1 MDSLFDKN
9 LGLLRKNN
17 QLLSSTIA
25 ELGDDPSIVVVEAKD
40 NNKVP
45 EVSIGERRVY
55 IHSRF
60 APEREAER
68 LMSEVDTGQ
77 YDLFIV
83 FGFGFGYHI
92 EGLLK
97 KIGRD
102 STVLALEKSAP
113 LLKEAMKHRDL
124 SDIFG
129 DERFNI
135 LVEPHDDDIADVLK
149 GKSSYR
155 VAFIT
160 HRGSFQTNPEYYRNL
175 SRIAKSYVSTKEVNI
190 ATLAKFEKTWSANI
204 ARNIQPII
212 SCPGVNIFL
221 NVFENIPAIVVAAG
235 PSLSQSFDF
244 IRRNAGRS
252 IIIAVDTSYKIL
264 MDNDIEPH
272 FCVSVDPQVVNAR
285 YFEGD
290 IEGRTIMVAD
300 PTIHPSVF
308 RLYKGKKV
316 LTGMVFQMMKW
327 INDIT
332 GEKGELA
339 YGGSVSTNA
348 YDFAKMIGA
357 SPIILVGQDLAFS
370 GGYAHARG
378 SYLDE
383 QVHLRTDRF
392 YNAEMFN
399 RDQLSALPR
408 IYVRGIKEERVQTN
422 QKMMIFLSWFEKRHD
437 PSLINATCDGVYI
450 PDVEHCSFESIQ
462 LHELSEDLFTKMLTI
477 FHDNLIREDERESMK
492 RTLLNRVTGMYG
504 ELEGLLPA
512 LKRAVKFSEELISQ
526 VNGKKRDQDRLD
538 YLLGK
543 LSETD
548 RIIESKNT
556 LKDMIGFTI
565 QRVIHTITEG
575 YDIDGDD
582 SSLPEEA
589 RIAKRSGFLYR
600 GLLEGTL
607 FNRKILKKV
616 IDLLER

>member
-1 MDSLFDKN
+1 MESLFDKN
-9 LGLLRKNN
+9 LDLLRKRHPF
-17 QLLSSTIA
+17 LGSTIA
-25 ELGDDPSIVVVEAKD
+25 ELGDDPSIAVVSARD
-40 NNKVP
+40 TNKVP
-45 EVSIGERRVY
+45 EVSIGKRRVY

-60 APEREAER
+60 APEKEAER
-68 LMSEVDTGQ
+68 LISEIDTGQ

-92 EGLLK
+92 EELLRRVR
-97 KIGRD
+97 RD

-113 LLKEAMKHRDL
+113 LLREAIRHRDL

-129 DERFNI
+129 DDRLSL
-135 LVEPHDDDIADVLK
+135 LVEPHDEDIADVLK

-160 HRGSFQTNPEYYRNL
+160 HRGSFQIQPEYYNNL
-175 SRIAKSYVSTKEVNI
+175 LRIAKSYISTKEVNI

-204 ARNIQPII
+204 ARNIRQII
-212 SCPGVNIFL
+212 SYPGANIFF
-221 NVFENIPAIVVAAG
+221 NRFENVPALVVAAG

-244 IRRNAGRS
+244 IRSNAGRS

-264 MDNDIEPH
+264 RSNGIEPH
-272 FCVSVDPQVVNAR
+272 FCISVDPQVVNAR

-290 IEGRTIMVAD
+290 VEGKTIMVAD

-308 RLYKGKKV
+308 RLNRGRKV
-316 LTGMVFQMMKW
+316 LTGMVFQMMQW

-348 YDFAKMIGA
+348 YDFAKRIGA
-357 SPIILVGQDLAFS
+357 SPIILVGQDLAFT

-383 QVHLRTDRF
+383 QVHLRTNRF
-392 YNAEMFN
+392 SNFEMFN
-399 RDQLSALPR
+399 RYQLSALPK
-408 IYVRGIKEERVQTN
+408 IYVRGIKAERVQTN

-437 PSLINATCDGVYI
+437 QSLINASCDGAFI
-450 PDVEHCSFESIQ
+450 PGVEHCPFESIR
-462 LHELSEDLFTKMLTI
+462 LNELSGDLFSTI
-477 FHDNLIREDERESMK
+477 LDLFDDNLIHEDKGDSMRRE
-492 RTLLNRVTGMYG
+492 LLHRIAGMYG
-504 ELEGLLPA
+504 ELEDLLPV
-512 LKRAVKFSEELISQ
+512 LKKTVKFSQELISLVQ
-526 VNGKKRDQDRLD
+526 GKKNRGRLD

-556 LKDMIGFTI
+556 LKDMIGFTV
-565 QRVIHTITEG
+565 QRVVHTITEG
-575 YDIDGDD
+575 YEIDGDD

-607 FNRKILKKV
+607 FNRKILKKMV
-616 IDLLER
+616 NLLER